1 MNGAIPVKKTVG
13 RFTFENG
20 SISGPK
26 QYMEEQGSALLARI
40 ETGQEPNFNATCH
53 LSPDIITAILVWL
66 QTDFAGWLGR
76 KQLIDS
82 LRTVSMN

>member
-1 MNGAIPVKKTVG
+1 MDNSIPVKKTVG
-13 RFTFENG
+13 RFTYENG
-20 SISGPK
+20 SISGPR

-40 ETGQEPNFNATCH
+40 EAGQEATFNATCQ

-76 KQLIDS
+76 KELMES
-82 LRTVSMN
+82 LRTVSLN